1 MITTIRANRWLGVR
15 IPAGLALGLAGVFC
29 QASEP
34 VRFENPVPATVSPQ
48 AQQFLASLHAPT
60 PLALPA
66 ATDHAGW
73 RKIQQD
79 YETRFAGA
87 MNRIREQYDPQIRS
101 ATYAG
106 VPVLDIRPR
115 GYKSDPR
122 VVIFVHG
129 GGYVM
134 GSAASSLDAS
144 VPMANDSGLRIIS
157 VDYSLAPETPY
168 DSMIDQVIRVIEA
181 VIKEG
186 HPPSSLA
193 VMGASA
199 GGGLATG
206 SLLRMQAEGKPL
218 PAALLLWSP
227 AADLAMQG
235 ETMTTLARY
244 EPAFDVSQAHE
255 MLGMVAPPGR
265 LTDPVVSPVHG
276 KFGPSFPPTLIQG
289 GTREVLLSG
298 FVRLYQAIDTQ
309 GGMAKL
315 DLYEGMVHT
324 FQEIRPDLPE
334 SRLARRKCAEFLIQH
349 LKR

>member
-1 MITTIRANRWLGVR
+1 MV
-15 IPAGLALGLAGVFC
+15 LACTLC
-29 QASEP
+29 QAGES
-34 VRFENPVPATVSPQ
+34 VRFENPVPVTVSAQ
-48 AQQFLASLHAPT
+48 ARQFLSGLHAPT
-60 PLALPA
+60 PLVLPDA
-66 ATDHAGW
+66 QDAAGW

-79 YETRFAGA
+79 YENRSAGA
-87 MNRIREQYDPQIRS
+87 MSRIRGQYQPQIRS

-115 GYKSDPR
+115 DYHPDRR

-134 GSAASSLDAS
+134 GSAASSLGAS
-144 VPMANDSGLRIIS
+144 VPMASDSGLRIIS

-168 DSMIDQVIRVIEA
+168 DRMVDQVVRVIEA

-193 VMGASA
+193 VMGVSA

-265 LTDPVVSPVHG
+265 LNDPVVSPVHG